1 MNDRDKLILDY
12 SEKYNL
18 VVSKTYA
25 LVNGKIEVVYMIINE
40 YNDCVKFFE
49 SDEFNSLNMQSD
61 EFSKRLFEL
70 YDIRHSQENEFYID

>member
-1 MNDRDKLILDY
+1 MNDNDKVIIDL
-12 SEKYNL
+12 SKKYNL
-18 VVSKTYA
+18 VVSKSYA
-25 LVNGKIEVVYMIINE
+25 LVNDRVEVVYMIINE

-49 SDEFNSLNMQSD
+49 SDDFKSLNMGSD